1 MSPEQQARAIGM
13 IVGAIAVGIICGLVP
28 LIFGLKKQRVA
39 LAWAGFA
46 ASAAG
51 GFILGLLGAIP
62 MAAIFSGWIAM
73 SGSAKPKKR
82 VATAPRIR
90 TPIDVPEI

>member
-1 MSPEQQARAIGM
+1 MSPEQQARVIGM
-13 IVGAIAVGIICGLVP
+13 IV
-28 LIFGLKKQRVA
+28 
-39 LAWAGFA
+39 
-46 ASAAG
+46 
-51 GFILGLLGAIP
+51 GAIP